1 MRFLDSTRE
10 NIPYILYMKNLK
22 KIFKC
27 GPPTILVPKNFNE
40 IFLKNLFF
48 AYLKKIIL
56 LIHLKNKFRLHVD
69 TKRAFSKRGQ
79 NVRNK
84 PRVLK
89 GPSLRS
95 LTMMKMPNFL
105 PKERLLSRLVSVY
118 RVKKR
123 EIFDFEPNFSK
134 KIFQNDPLWGGGST

>member
-1 MRFLDSTRE
+1 M
-10 NIPYILYMKNLK
+10 
-22 KIFKC
+22 
-27 GPPTILVPKNFNE
+27 
-40 IFLKNLFF
+40 
-48 AYLKKIIL
+48 
-56 LIHLKNKFRLHVD
+56 D

-84 PRVLK
+84 PRALK

-105 PKERLLSRLVSVY
+105 PKERLLSKLVSVY

-123 EIFDFEPNFSK
+123 EIFYFEPNFSK
-134 KIFQNDPLWGGGST
+134 KIFQNDSLWGVSTWEIDCAHIFRSWKRFLEPITKIFKKKFFFENFSTKNAKVRFLLAHPVIEDWRNCVKKY